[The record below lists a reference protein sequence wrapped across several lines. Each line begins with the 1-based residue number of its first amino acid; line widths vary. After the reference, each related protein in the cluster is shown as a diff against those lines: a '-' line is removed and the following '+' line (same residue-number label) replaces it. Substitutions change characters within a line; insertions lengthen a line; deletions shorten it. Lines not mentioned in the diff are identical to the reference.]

1 MAVVKWHDK
10 EYGTTN
16 FFLHKYSYTG
26 LRVAAVW
33 LPHIDKL
40 FLWGAV
46 EQTKPHPPFPMRR
59 TVHLQEWNKFCL
71 LSSPGLFILPISPG
85 TQFRPRSQTPSFM
98 LEPGSPFTP
107 KVCWTS
113 FPWKRGKKWKVLQT
127 TGIIDS
133 TVHFTQLGLHRV
145 TASFEQSL
153 KVNCLGPPSFES
165 SYWNKIV
172 QTYPTEVTHRQVA
185 CLNPPFPV

>member
-1 MAVVKWHDK
+1 MTWQ
-10 EYGTTN
+10 
-16 FFLHKYSYTG
+16 
-26 LRVAAVW
+26 RVW
-33 LPHIDKL
+33 DYKL
-40 FLWGAV
+40 FPTQIQLHRIKSGCSLTTTYRQIVSVGSGGAK
-46 EQTKPHPPFPMRR
+46 TPTPPFFPMRR

-71 LSSPGLFILPISPG
+71 LSSPGLFLLPMSPG

-107 KVCWTS
+107 KVCWIS